1 MQAGTLSV
9 ERADTKVTRGTDT
22 FPRAT
27 LQGASVIALRF
38 GAAGLAFVAQLLA
51 ARMLGAE
58 QFGRYSL
65 MLVWLLVLGY
75 LATAGSGQLICRKV
89 SQYAAAE
96 DRKSAAGLL
105 RAGLAAVLAVAI
117 FIASVA
123 IATISF
129 GPFDLDEN
137 YILLGALALSAIPLV
152 ALQDYLESI
161 ARGLDRPALGI
172 GPAFLVRHL
181 AVIAGLGALLALG
194 REATALT
201 VMGFTIAGLFGSVV
215 IQYLLLQRHVRQM
228 LNGARPQYKLAQWV
242 KTALPMA
249 GTDITEMLLLNAD
262 ILILGLFVE
271 PELVAYYFAAT
282 RLAQILAY
290 VPYGATAATAQKYAA
305 LAAPADR
312 AELQSLIGKTATL
325 ATAATATAALVL
337 ALLAGPLLSLF
348 GHGYAVAAPAVAVLS
363 LGILLSCAFG
373 PGEDVL
379 NMLGEERLCSLG
391 FLIALAVN
399 IALNFA
405 LIPHFGIMGAAVAT
419 VSALALRGALLAYFA
434 RVRLGL
440 VLPAVLSL
448 VASSHGREVPREA

>member
-1 MQAGTLSV
+1 MQAGLLGVDGAEAKDEAGGGIFS
-9 ERADTKVTRGTDT
+9 RA
-22 FPRAT
+22 A
-27 LQGASVIALRF
+27 LQGGSVIAFRL
-38 GAAGLAFVAQLLA
+38 GAAGLGFVAQLLA

-65 MLVWLLVLGY
+65 MFVWLLLLGY
-75 LATAGSGQLICRKV
+75 LATAGSGHLICRYV
-89 SQYAAAE
+89 AQYTKAG

-105 RAGLAAVLAVAI
+105 RAALAAVLGVALVV
-117 FIASVA
+117 AAVA

-129 GPFDLDEN
+129 GPFGLDQN

-161 ARGLDRPALGI
+161 ARGLDRPTLGI

-181 AVIAGLGALLALG
+181 AIIAGLGALLALG

-201 VMGFTIAGLFGSVV
+201 VMGFTIAGLFASVLV
-215 IQYLLLQRHVRQM
+215 QYLLLQRIVRQM
-228 LNGARPQYKLAQWV
+228 LDGARPQYELYQWF
-242 KTALPMA
+242 KIALPMA
-249 GTDITEMLLLNAD
+249 GADVTEMLLLNAD

-312 AELQSLIGKTATL
+312 PELQTLIGKTATL
-325 ATAATATAALVL
+325 AAAATAFGT
-337 ALLAGPLLSLF
+337 LLLGLFAGPLLSMF
-348 GHGYAVAAPAVAVLS
+348 GAGFDQAAPVVALLA
-363 LGILLSCAFG
+363 LGIFLSCAFG

-379 NMLGEERLCSLG
+379 NMLGEERLCSFG
-391 FLIALAVN
+391 FAVALAVN

-405 LIPHFGIMGAAVAT
+405 LIPLFGMMGAAIAT
-419 VSALALRGALLAYFA
+419 VSALTLRGALLAYFA
-434 RVRLGL
+434 KLRLGL
-440 VLPAVLSL
+440 VVPAVLSL
-448 VASSHGREVPREA
+448 MATSQVREVPREA